1 MVYNII
7 TLPVTILFITCGVI
21 LLFYAIKLR
30 SKYHEEHNF
39 YNSILTVILWI
50 IAGLIYP
57 FFFWSNQGNFT
68 WYLTLSTFFIC
79 ILMPCLIFLII
90 FYQYRFILRNNP
102 DLQLERNIETFL
114 KVFDEK
120 QNRIKGGR
128 SCDLKTD
135 LHRKGLHLIPAG
147 IIILLWIFAVYVWE
161 GIWKVNDIWGISG
174 IYFGRFLILTAGYS
188 GILIFGAL
196 DMVRLSFIFEN
207 RNIFHLIPG
216 KVLISLSKS
225 MKRKENFEFIKPV
238 TLALSFALIFSFPIS
253 IFASAAL
260 ISTIGDGAA
269 SIIGL
274 RFGKKHFPKSS
285 DKTIIGYIAGFLAS
299 FGISIFALWLFE
311 SVLGLYKILIIG
323 ISGATMFVFID
334 LLNLNIDDNILNP
347 LLCAGV
353 MGFLFIFL

>member
-7 TLPVTILFITCGVI
+7 TLPVTILFIACGVS
-21 LLFYAIKLR
+21 LFFYAIKLR
-30 SKYHEEHNF
+30 KNYPKEHDF
-39 YNSILTVILWI
+39 QNSILTVILWI

-57 FFFWSNQGNFT
+57 FFFWSNQGNFM
-68 WYLTLSTFFIC
+68 WYLALSTFLIC
-79 ILMPCLIFLII
+79 IFTPSLIFLIF
-90 FYQYRFILRNNP
+90 FYQYRFVLRNNP
-102 DLQLERNIETFL
+102 DLQLERNIETFINS
-114 KVFDEK
+114 FDEK
-120 QNRIKGGR
+120 QDRIKGGR

-147 IIILLWIFAVYVWE
+147 IVVLVWIFAVYVWE
-161 GIWKVNDIWGISG
+161 GMWKVNDIWGISG
-174 IYFGRFLILTAGYS
+174 VYFGKFLILTAGYS

-196 DMVRLSFIFEN
+196 DLVRLSFIFEN

-216 KVLISLSKS
+216 NVLISLRKS

-238 TLALSFALIFSFPIS
+238 TLALSFALILTFPFC

-260 ISTIGDGAA
+260 ISTVGDGAA

-274 RFGKKHFPKSS
+274 RFGKIHFPRSS

-311 SVLGLYKILIIG
+311 SALGFYKILIIA
-323 ISGATMFVFID
+323 IFGAVMFVFID
-334 LLNLNIDDNILNP
+334 LLNPKIDDNILNP
-347 LLCAGV
+347 ILCAGV
-353 MGFLFIFL
+353 MGLLFFFL

>member
-7 TLPVTILFITCGVI
+7 TLPVTVLFISCGVS

-30 SKYHEEHNF
+30 ENYPEEHRF
-39 YNSILTVILWI
+39 QNSFLTVILWI
-50 IAGLIYP
+50 VAGLIYP
-57 FFFWSNQGNFT
+57 LFFWTNLGNIMWF
-68 WYLTLSTFFIC
+68 LALSAFFIC
-79 ILMPCLIFLII
+79 IFTPCLIFLIL
-90 FYQYRFILRNNP
+90 FYQYRNVLGNNP
-102 DLQLERNIETFL
+102 NLRLERNIETFI
-114 KVFDEK
+114 KNFDEK

-135 LHRKGLHLIPAG
+135 IHRKGLHLFPAG

-161 GIWKVNDIWGISG
+161 GVWKANEIWGISG
-174 IYFGRFLILTAGYS
+174 VYFGKFLILTAGYS

-196 DMVRLSFIFEN
+196 DLVRLSFIFEN
-207 RNIFHLIPG
+207 RNIYHLIPRN
-216 KVLISLSKS
+216 VLNLLRKS
-225 MKRKENFEFIKPV
+225 MKRRENFEFIKPASL
-238 TLALSFALIFSFPIS
+238 TLSFALIFSFPFC

-260 ISTIGDGAA
+260 IATIGDGAA

-311 SVLGLYKILIIG
+311 SVLGFNKILIIA
-323 ISGATMFVFID
+323 ICGAVMFVFID
-334 LLNLNIDDNILNP
+334 LLNLKIDDNILNP
-347 LLCAGV
+347 ILCAGV
-353 MGFLFIFL
+353 MGFLFFFL

>member
-7 TLPVTILFITCGVI
+7 TLPVTVLFIACGVS

-30 SKYHEEHNF
+30 KNYPEEHNF
-39 YNSILTVILWI
+39 QNSFLTVILWI
-50 IAGLIYP
+50 VAGLIYP
-57 FFFWSNQGNFT
+57 FFFWSNEGNFI
-68 WYLTLSTFFIC
+68 WFLVLSTFFIC
-79 ILMPCLIFLII
+79 IFTPSLILLIF
-90 FYQYRFILRNNP
+90 FYQHRFVLKNNP
-102 DLQLERNIETFL
+102 DLKLERNIETFIDG
-114 KVFDEK
+114 FDEK

-147 IIILLWIFAVYVWE
+147 MIILLWIFAVYIWE
-161 GIWKVNDIWGISG
+161 GMWKVNDIWGISG
-174 IYFGRFLILTAGYS
+174 VIFGKFLILTAGYS

-196 DMVRLSFIFEN
+196 DLVRLSFIFEN

-216 KVLISLSKS
+216 NVIISLRKS

-238 TLALSFALIFSFPIS
+238 TLALSFALIFSFPFC

-311 SVLGLYKILIIG
+311 SVLGFYKILIIA
-323 ISGATMFVFID
+323 ICGAVMFVFID
-334 LLNLNIDDNILNP
+334 LLNLKIDDNILNP
-347 LLCAGV
+347 ILCAGV
-353 MGFLFIFL
+353 MGFLFFFL